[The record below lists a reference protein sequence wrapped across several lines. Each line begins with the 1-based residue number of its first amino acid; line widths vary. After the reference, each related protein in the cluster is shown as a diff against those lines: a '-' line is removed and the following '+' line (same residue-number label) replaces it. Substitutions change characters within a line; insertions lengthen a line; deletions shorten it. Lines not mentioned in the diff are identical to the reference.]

1 MSKLQNLLMIFL
13 LLTLTGAVPI
23 ARGSADPVFSGPQV
37 GEKIT
42 TFKVIDPAGPAAGR
56 EREFTP
62 AKEPAVVLVF
72 VGTIERS
79 IVPLLTVIDEYGFDK
94 RDLLKTEFV
103 FLGEDRVALANRV
116 PAVAQSLRLKCPA
129 SISNDGAEGPG
140 NYGLNKSV
148 LMTIVVAKE
157 GRVTANFALVQP
169 GMADAPAV
177 IAAIAKAV
185 GDSNPPKAE
194 TLRDHRTG
202 GAASRPG
209 GAASRPG
216 GAPMRTQRP
225 NLPGAAPT
233 DEKLIG
239 LLRSFIQKDND
250 DATIDRIAGQ
260 VEAYVK
266 DDPALRKQ
274 AVDGWTRVL
283 YLKYGTDHA
292 QNAGQALV
300 ERLKK

>member
-1 MSKLQNLLMIFL
+1 
-13 LLTLTGAVPI
+13 
-23 ARGSADPVFSGPQV
+23 
-37 GEKIT
+37 
-42 TFKVIDPAGPAAGR
+42 
-56 EREFTP
+56 
-62 AKEPAVVLVF
+62 
-72 VGTIERS
+72 
-79 IVPLLTVIDEYGFDK
+79 
-94 RDLLKTEFV
+94 LLKTEFV
-103 FLGEDRVALANRV
+103 FLGEDRVALAKRV
-116 PAVAQSLRLKCPA
+116 PAVAQSLHLKCPA
-129 SISNDGAEGPG
+129 SISVDGAEGPG

-148 LMTIVVAKE
+148 LMTILVAKE
-157 GRVTANFALVQP
+157 GRVTANFPLVQP

-185 GDSNPPKAE
+185 GDSNPPKAQ
-194 TLRDHRTG
+194 TLRDRRTG
-202 GAASRPG
+202 GAASRP
-209 GAASRPG
+209 A

-250 DATIDRIAGQ
+250 VGTIDRIAGE
-260 VEAYVK
+260 VEVYVK